1 MSRARGNE
9 ALYFHFGINH
19 LYELAFFQA
28 DLPEAWAQPLTSSF
42 ASFYFHHLLMFVILI
57 FTMFIIVFILL
68 MNDQ

>member
-9 ALYFHFGINH
+9 AVYVCFGINH

-28 DLPEAWAQPLTSSF
+28 DLPKAWPNLTIGS
-42 ASFYFHHLLMFVILI
+42 ASFHFHHLLMFVILI
-57 FTMFIIVFILL
+57 LTMFIIVFILL